1 MTKPWR
7 RGFALA
13 VCLALVLALAAGL
26 VACSGG
32 GTVSEG
38 IGLADGEYQVN
49 VTLEGGS
56 GRANVTSPT
65 KLEVQEGRATL
76 TVEWSSSN
84 YDYMVVANER
94 YLPINEGG
102 NSTFEIPVTV
112 LGEPISVV
120 ADTTAMSTPHE
131 ISYTLTLEV
140 CHGGQ

>member
-7 RGFALA
+7 RGFVLLA
-13 VCLALVLALAAGL
+13 RLALALVLAAGL

-32 GTVSEG
+32 AGTGDAGAG

-56 GRANVTSPT
+56 GRASVTSPT
-65 KLEVQEGRATL
+65 KLEVREGRAIL

-94 YLPINEGG
+94 YLPVNKGG
-102 NSTFEIPVTV
+102 NSTFEIPVAA
-112 LGEPISVV
+112 LDEPISVV

-131 ISYTLTLEV
+131 IGYTLTV
-140 CHGGQ
+140 QQ